1 MSLHS
6 FLHRG
11 DAPTAPKRIT
21 IRRRLLGR
29 GSRLRSMSM
38 AAGLLSLGLASFQP
52 AHAGTITWDG
62 VPADWFTAPSHWSN
76 GATPLATDDAQNL
89 TTAAMTLGQ
98 STTVN
103 SFLSNGAFTFNGG
116 TFTGNQANAAST
128 LQVNNIFTL
137 NGGQINNFTL
147 QAGVKQASGPVPAV
161 IVTGSGGNALD
172 NTVVNATL
180 DLATNSN
187 AYLRLFDTNTING
200 ALNLGAGG
208 GNGLHLYNSAST
220 LVIGSTGNLSGFG
233 SVVQDN
239 GGATITNNGIF
250 NASNAAGNVL
260 TLGVTTFNNNGTLE
274 ATNGG
279 ALALSNTF
287 TNNSGALKAVG
298 AGSLVTLTNGTTFT
312 GTGTAAQGNLIT
324 ASGGGKVVVDGAT
337 LLGTINGVGASTLVF
352 NTNAGNNF
360 SGTTANIN
368 LDLTSGGTGYLRL
381 FNADTV
387 NGAITLGAGGGNGLH
402 LYSSASNLTLNGALT
417 GFGSVVQDNG
427 GATVTNNS
435 TINANSSAGLTLGVT
450 NFNNSAGATTEAT
463 NGGALALSN
472 AFTNNSGALKAV
484 GAGSIVNLANG
495 TTFTGSGSAASGNLI
510 TASGGGKV
518 VVDGVNLRGTINT
531 AASTSLI
538 LTTNGGNNLDNTT
551 VNGNLDLATNSN
563 AYARLFDT
571 DTVNGNIS
579 LGENT
584 SGNGLHLYNSASN
597 LVVGSTGTL
606 QGFGYVIEDNGGSTV
621 TNNGLINANSAGN
634 TLNINTSNFNNTGTA
649 QVTNGAI
656 LNVTSTNATNSG
668 VVNVQGGGTANF
680 SGLTQTAGLT
690 QVDGVLN
697 LVNAPLALK
706 GGVLDGSGT
715 INGNVVNTNGIV
727 SPGDSP
733 GTLGITGNYTQ
744 GSAGTLDIE
753 FTNSLHDLLNVSGL
767 ATTGGLLDVNYID
780 TSAFTGAVGSQ
791 FAFLDYGT
799 LAAGSGPNFG
809 FTVTGHN
816 GFTYTVVN
824 DAANKMLDLQ
834 IGAIGSPVPAV
845 PEASTTLSFGLLLLL
860 GLGGTVVATKRKKSD

>member
-147 QAGVKQASGPVPAV
+147 QAGVKQASGPVPSV
-161 IVTGSGGNALD
+161 VVTNSGGNGLL
-172 NTVVNATL
+172 NTIVNANL
-180 DLATNSN
+180 DLATNAN
-187 AYLRLFDTNTING
+187 AFLRIQGTNTVNG
-200 ALNLGAGG
+200 TISFGTTSNGLNIYTTGDNLIIGG
-208 GNGLHLYNSAST
+208 GSKL
-220 LVIGSTGNLSGFG
+220 IGFG
-233 SVVQDN
+233 NVFES
-239 GGATITNNGIF
+239 GSGSILTNNGTI
-250 NASNAAGNVL
+250 NATGGALTQTNSNFV
-260 TLGVTTFNNNGTLE
+260 NNGTAK
-274 ATNGG
+274 ATNG
-279 ALALSNTF
+279 ATLAL
-287 TNNSGALKAVG
+287 NNNIANSAGATVAATG
-298 AGSLVTLTNGTTFT
+298 AGSLVTLTGTFT
-312 GTGTAAQGNLIT
+312 GTGNNLIT
-324 ASGGGKVVVDGAT
+324 ASGGGQVQV
-337 LLGTINGVGASTLVF
+337 NGVA
-352 NTNAGNNF
+352 
-360 SGTTANIN
+360 
-368 LDLTSGGTGYLRL
+368 
-381 FNADTV
+381 
-387 NGAITLGAGGGNGLH
+387 
-402 LYSSASNLTLNGALT
+402 
-417 GFGSVVQDNG
+417 
-427 GATVTNNS
+427 
-435 TINANSSAGLTLGVT
+435 
-450 NFNNSAGATTEAT
+450 
-463 NGGALALSN
+463 
-472 AFTNNSGALKAV
+472 
-484 GAGSIVNLANG
+484 
-495 TTFTGSGSAASGNLI
+495 
-510 TASGGGKV
+510 
-518 VVDGVNLRGTINT
+518 LRGIINT
-531 AASTSLI
+531 DAGTSLI
-538 LTTNGGNNLDNTT
+538 LNNSGSNNLTNTV
-551 VNGNLDLATNSN
+551 VNGNLSLTNNSFL
-563 AYARLFDT
+563 RVQGT
-571 DTVNGNIS
+571 DTVNGTIS
-579 LGENT
+579 LSTT
-584 SGNGLHLYNSASN
+584 SNGLDIYTTNDN
-597 LVVGSTGTL
+597 LILGGSGKL
-606 QGFGYVIEDNGGSTV
+606 VGFGTVFESGSGSIL
-621 TNNGLINANSAGN
+621 TNNGLVNANVSGK
-634 TLNINTSNFNNTGTA
+634 TLNIANSNFNNAGTT
-649 QVTNGAI
+649 QVTNGAT
-656 LNVTSTNATNSG
+656 LSVTSNSTNSG

-697 LVNAPLALK
+697 LVNNSALTLSGTK
-706 GGVLDGSGT
+706 SGGTLLGSGQ
-715 INGNVVNTNGIV
+715 IVGNVVNTNGIV

>member
-89 TTAAMTLGQ
+89 TAAAMTLGQ

-147 QAGVKQASGPVPAV
+147 QAGVKQASGPVPSV
-161 IVTGSGGNALD
+161 VVTNSGGNGLL
-172 NTVVNATL
+172 NTIVNANL
-180 DLATNSN
+180 DLATNAN
-187 AYLRLFDTNTING
+187 AFLRIQGTNTVNG
-200 ALNLGAGG
+200 TISFGTTS
-208 GNGLHLYNSAST
+208 NGLNIYTTNDNLI
-220 LVIGSTGNLSGFG
+220 IGGSGKLIGFG
-233 SVVQDN
+233 NVFES
-239 GGATITNNGIF
+239 GSGSILTNNGLI
-250 NASNAAGNVL
+250 NANVSGKALTQTNSNFVNS
-260 TLGVTTFNNNGTLE
+260 GTAE
-274 ATNGG
+274 ATNG
-279 ALALSNTF
+279 ATLALNNTLTNSGKLIADGVGSTLTLAGTLASNAGNTISATNGGQVLVNGVALSGTLNGVGATSLIF
-287 TNNSGALKAVG
+287 NNSGNNGLTNTTANINLDLATNANAFLRIQGTNTVNGTISFGTTSNGLNIYTTGDNLIIGGGSKLIGFGNVFESGSGSILTNNGTINATGGALTQTNSNFVNNGTAKATNGATLALNNNIANSAGATVAATG
-298 AGSLVTLTNGTTFT
+298 AGSLVTLTGTFT
-312 GTGTAAQGNLIT
+312 GTGNNLIT
-324 ASGGGKVVVDGAT
+324 ASGGGQVQV
-337 LLGTINGVGASTLVF
+337 NGVA
-352 NTNAGNNF
+352 
-360 SGTTANIN
+360 
-368 LDLTSGGTGYLRL
+368 
-381 FNADTV
+381 
-387 NGAITLGAGGGNGLH
+387 
-402 LYSSASNLTLNGALT
+402 
-417 GFGSVVQDNG
+417 
-427 GATVTNNS
+427 
-435 TINANSSAGLTLGVT
+435 
-450 NFNNSAGATTEAT
+450 
-463 NGGALALSN
+463 
-472 AFTNNSGALKAV
+472 
-484 GAGSIVNLANG
+484 
-495 TTFTGSGSAASGNLI
+495 
-510 TASGGGKV
+510 
-518 VVDGVNLRGTINT
+518 LRGIINT
-531 AASTSLI
+531 DAGTSLI
-538 LTTNGGNNLDNTT
+538 LNNSGSNNLTNTV
-551 VNGNLDLATNSN
+551 VNGNLSLTNNSFL
-563 AYARLFDT
+563 RVQGT
-571 DTVNGNIS
+571 DTVNGTIS
-579 LGENT
+579 LSTT
-584 SGNGLHLYNSASN
+584 SNGLDIYTTNDN
-597 LVVGSTGTL
+597 LILGGSGKL
-606 QGFGYVIEDNGGSTV
+606 VGFGTVFESGSGSIL
-621 TNNGLINANSAGN
+621 TNNGLVNANVSGK
-634 TLNINTSNFNNTGTA
+634 TLNIANSNFNNAGTT
-649 QVTNGAI
+649 QVTNGAT
-656 LNVTSTNATNSG
+656 LSVTSNSTNSG

-697 LVNAPLALK
+697 LVNNSALTLSGTK
-706 GGVLDGSGT
+706 SGGTLLGSGQ
-715 INGNVVNTNGIV
+715 IVGNVVNTNGIV

>member
-11 DAPTAPKRIT
+11 DAPAAPKRIT

-116 TFTGNQANAAST
+116 TFTGNKANAAST

-137 NGGQINNFTL
+137 SGGQISNFTIN
-147 QAGVKQASGPVPAV
+147 QGTGGSVV
-161 IVTGSGGNALD
+161 VTTNGGNALS
-172 NTVVNATL
+172 NTTVNASL
-180 DLATNSN
+180 DLASTGNG
-187 AYLRLFDTNTING
+187 YLQLLNTNTING
-200 ALNLGAGG
+200 AISLGAGG
-208 GNGLHLYNSAST
+208 GNGLHLFNVASN
-220 LVIGSTGNLSGFG
+220 LVLGSTGTLTGFG

-239 GGATITNNGIF
+239 SGATITNNGLI
-250 NASNAAGNVL
+250 NANSASGL
-260 TLGVTTFNNNGTLE
+260 TLGVTNFTNSAGATTE
-274 ATNGG
+274 ATAGPTTSGILN
-279 ALALSNTF
+279 LSNTTT
-287 TNNSGALKAVG
+287 TNDGL
-298 AGSLVTLTNGTTFT
+298 L
-312 GTGTAAQGNLIT
+312 AAT
-324 ASGGGKVVVDGAT
+324 GGGVLNLSAATTLQSNADGHINSVGGTVNVMGAT

-352 NTNAGNNF
+352 TTDARNNF
-360 SGTTANIN
+360 NGTTANIN
-368 LDLTSGGTGYLRL
+368 LDLASTGNGYLQL
-381 FNADTV
+381 LNANTI
-387 NGAITLGAGGGNGLH
+387 NGAISLGAGGGNGLH
-402 LYSSASNLTLNGALT
+402 LFNVASNLTLNGTLT
-417 GFGSVVQDNG
+417 GYGALVQDNA
-427 GATVTNNS
+427 GATVTS
-435 TINANSSAGLTLGVT
+435 
-450 NFNNSAGATTEAT
+450 
-463 NGGALALSN
+463 
-472 AFTNNSGALKAV
+472 
-484 GAGSIVNLANG
+484 
-495 TTFTGSGSAASGNLI
+495 
-510 TASGGGKV
+510 
-518 VVDGVNLRGTINT
+518 
-531 AASTSLI
+531 
-538 LTTNGGNNLDNTT
+538 
-551 VNGNLDLATNSN
+551 
-563 AYARLFDT
+563 
-571 DTVNGNIS
+571 
-579 LGENT
+579 
-584 SGNGLHLYNSASN
+584 
-597 LVVGSTGTL
+597 
-606 QGFGYVIEDNGGSTV
+606 
-621 TNNGLINANSAGN
+621 NGLINANSGGN
-634 TLNINTSNFNNTGTA
+634 TLNINTTNFNNTGTT
-649 QVTNGAI
+649 QVTNGAT

-733 GTLGITGNYTQ
+733 GTLTINGNYTQ
-744 GSAGTLDIE
+744 GSTGTLNIE
-753 FTNSLHDLLNVSGL
+753 FTNSLHDLLNVSGI
-767 ATTGGLLDVNYID
+767 ATTGGILDVNYID
-780 TSAFTGAVGSQ
+780 TSAFTGLVGSQ

-799 LAAGSGPNFG
+799 LVPGTGANFG

-824 DAANKMLDLQ
+824 DASNKMLDLRV
-834 IGAIGSPVPAV
+834 AMIGSPAPAV
-845 PEASTTLSFGLLLLL
+845 PEASTTVSLGLLLLL
-860 GLGGTVVATKRKKSD
+860 GLGGTVVAAKRKKSA